1 MKQLVYTVFIS
12 NNRASFHLWWNK
24 NLLKQSQ
31 NIMKMIVGKWEFYL
45 TENPPQNIQKQQP
58 GVPLKILQY
67 LQ

>member
-1 MKQLVYTVFIS
+1 
-12 NNRASFHLWWNK
+12 
-24 NLLKQSQ
+24 
-31 NIMKMIVGKWEFYL
+31 MKMIIGKWEFYL